1 MAKATSRARR
11 TGPCLRPPDPQTAK
25 SDRAIRGG
33 LWFSLH
39 RWASLPLWI
48 LLFFVCI
55 TGTLATV
62 SHEITWLINP
72 DVRANQGNAASHV
85 GYDRIA
91 GAVTERWPQAA
102 IHSIQETEPYL
113 ATRVS
118 VSLPEGGHATAYV
131 NPYSGEVQGLSRGVT
146 FPGFMRALHGWLL
159 VPWHD
164 GRSWGYY
171 LVGLLALPLLLSLIT
186 ATVVDKRFWRS
197 FYRPYIRTRLTRRI
211 FWSDLHRVIGTW
223 SIPFVAVIGLT
234 GGFYFVQGVLWDNDI
249 TILPP
254 APMIER
260 EALPVVEG
268 GAPEQA
274 GIDAAVAKARQA
286 IPGLELR
293 WISLPESGYHHT
305 EIYGLGDFPLHSDF
319 SVAAYI
325 NPYSGDVGGR
335 RDVDDMSFLMWLQG
349 LADPLHFGDFAGLIS
364 KLIWFVFGTLLS
376 LMIFS
381 GMLVWHKRTAPVK
394 AHAPRRTGE
403 AGLVA
408 EAE

>member
-1 MAKATSRARR
+1 MASETSRARR

-33 LWFSLH
+33 LWFALH

-48 LLFFVCI
+48 LLFFVCV

-72 DVRANQGNAASHV
+72 DVRASQGETATHV

-131 NPYSGEVQGLSRGVT
+131 NPYSGEVQGLSQGVT
-146 FPGFMRALHGWLL
+146 FPDFMRALHGWLL
-159 VPWHD
+159 VPWHN

-171 LVGLLALPLLLSLIT
+171 LVGLLAMPLLLSLIT
-186 ATVVDKRFWRS
+186 AVVVDKRFWRS
-197 FYRPYIRTRLTRRI
+197 LYRPYIRTRLTRRI

-268 GAPEQA
+268 GAPEQV
-274 GIDAAVAKARQA
+274 GIDAAVAKAHEA
-286 IPGLELR
+286 IPGLDLR

-325 NPYSGDVGGR
+325 NPYSGDVGGS

-364 KLIWFVFGTLLS
+364 KLIWFAFGTLLS

-394 AHAPRRTGE
+394 ARAPRRAGE